1 MSAGLCEIIDCP
13 TMQVMLDDTFKADNM
28 RPEKLPFLTY
38 VTSAA
43 NMAAS
48 SFEIVGKSKKR
59 TAQVVYDQP
68 LLSSEAKENGSACTS
83 TTDECDTY
91 QTYTFDT
98 TLNKYSDF
106 RVSKQDLVGTCEENN
121 AFIMRKL
128 KKHMEVVKL
137 ALSEQ
142 LADTATSDRG
152 NWSVDTDGI
161 DGVDVNATNVLEV
174 NTSLT
179 GTPRIPNTV
188 LFEQLKLAFEMS
200 RFEDVGI
207 FGASPL
213 VSFARRAAAGG
224 DSDPLGYSL
233 QMMLD
238 RYGIAMMYDRH
249 LTDSLTAINATNL
262 AVGIGSIVPV
272 GFALYEAEAN
282 KVNSDIR
289 IADVMYDPETGI
301 KFDVN
306 IQEDCDV
313 WSVVVRATYQFY
325 TWPDDL
331 YKSGSNWEGVKGFA
345 AIENVCTDLQEC
357 A

>member
-13 TMQVMLDDTFKADNM
+13 TMQQHLDDTFAASNM

-38 VTSAA
+38 VTSEA
-43 NMAAS
+43 NRAAS
-48 SFEIVGKSKKR
+48 NFEIVGNSKKR
-59 TAQVVYDQP
+59 TVQVTYDQP
-68 LLSSEAKENGSACTS
+68 LLASEAKSDGSGCTS
-83 TTDECDTY
+83 TNDECDTY

-98 TLNKYSDF
+98 ESNRYSDF
-106 RVSKQDLVGTCEENN
+106 RVSKQDLVGTCEENS
-121 AFIMRKL
+121 AFIARKL

-137 ALSEQ
+137 ALSED
-142 LADTATSDRG
+142 LADMATSDRG

-161 DGVDVNATNVLEV
+161 DGVDVNATDVLEV
-174 NTSLT
+174 NTSLS
-179 GTPRIPNTV
+179 GTPRIPNSV
-188 LFEQLKLAFEMS
+188 LFEQLKMAFEMS
-200 RFEDVGI
+200 NFDEVGI

-224 DSDPLGYSL
+224 DSDALGYSISA
-233 QMMLD
+233 MLE
-238 RYGIAMMYDRH
+238 RYGIAMSYDRH

-262 AVGIGSIVPV
+262 AVGIGSIVPA

-289 IADVMYDPETGI
+289 VADVMYDPETGI

-313 WSVVVRATYQFY
+313 WSVIVRATYEFY
-325 TWPDDL
+325 SWPNDL